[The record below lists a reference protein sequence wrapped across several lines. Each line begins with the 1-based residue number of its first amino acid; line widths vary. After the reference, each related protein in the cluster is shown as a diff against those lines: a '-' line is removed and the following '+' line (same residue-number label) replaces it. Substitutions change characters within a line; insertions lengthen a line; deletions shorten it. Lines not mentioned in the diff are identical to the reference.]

1 MGYKFGP
8 NSSLSIHSLCLH
20 FTSLLFQLN
29 NSTTFFSSMN
39 KAKAKTINNGIQR
52 LNGIVVLA
60 ALEERELITAAGGTK
75 RERAAAV
82 K

>member
-1 MGYKFGP
+1 
-8 NSSLSIHSLCLH
+8 
-20 FTSLLFQLN
+20 
-29 NSTTFFSSMN
+29 MN